1 MSILYC
7 YWNHWLHG
15 EKYRIFLHSQT
26 KLTWF
31 IDIHISSDKSDTKNI
46 ILLHSCRWNLTCIYK
61 DNLNVSHHRGHF
73 ITHSK
78 LEWLLSCVSSYELL
92 QINGLWKW
100 VLTDSHSVHLNGF
113 SPVYVSLHVFVETS
127 SLSKWFL
134 TLCTFEWLL
143 SCMSPHVLL
152 LTVLDF
158 MCSFRKPVCINDL
171 SHSVNLN
178 SFSPVWI
185 LQMMSFMCFLRY
197 HDQIVNHENDLS
209 HSVYLNGFSLVWVL
223 VCFFKF
229 SACANYFSPSV
240 HLNGFSLACTIMIIM
255 PEGA

>member
-100 VLTDSHSVHLNGF
+100 VLTDSHSVHLNGL
-113 SPVYVSLHVFVETS
+113 SPVCV
-127 SLSKWFL
+127 LSCVLKAL
-134 TLCTFEWLL
+134 GSEKLL
-143 SCMSPHVLL
+143 SHFV
-152 LTVLDF
+152 
-158 MCSFRKPVCINDL
+158 
-171 SHSVNLN
+171 
-178 SFSPVWI
+178 
-185 LQMMSFMCFLRY
+185 QM
-197 HDQIVNHENDLS
+197 
-209 HSVYLNGFSLVWVL
+209 NGFSPAWVL
-223 VCFFKF
+223 SCFFKL
-229 SACANYFSPSV
+229 
-240 HLNGFSLACTIMIIM
+240 HDT
-255 PEGA
+255 E